1 MNDQDQR
8 KQPSVV
14 TDQQLPL
21 KVIVPS
27 VDLLTD
33 SSRQSAKKRALPKY
47 FLLAFVPLLLFTGAV
62 VGIYVQPPGLRA
74 FLRVTGLQPGG
85 GTSTLSQFQSS
96 KSLQNSQV
104 DQRFEVW

>member
-1 MNDQDQR
+1 MNNQDQW

-27 VDLLTD
+27 GDLLIN
-33 SSRQSAKKRALPKY
+33 SPRQSAKKLALPKY

-62 VGIYVQPPGLRA
+62 VGRT
-74 FLRVTGLQPGG
+74 R
-85 GTSTLSQFQSS
+85 
-96 KSLQNSQV
+96 
-104 DQRFEVW
+104 